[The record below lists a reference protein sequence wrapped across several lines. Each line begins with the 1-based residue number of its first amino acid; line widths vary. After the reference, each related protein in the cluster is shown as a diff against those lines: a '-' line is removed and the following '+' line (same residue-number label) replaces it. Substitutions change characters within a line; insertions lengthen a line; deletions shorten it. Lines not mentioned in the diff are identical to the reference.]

1 MAWQLHLSS
10 TDERKRYHMTR
21 KLLFAFT
28 YVLLTAIATL
38 GQVKDEPFNF
48 QRNPD
53 PIKSVSIFPN
63 PAIEFVSVKFEA
75 PVARQVRLTV
85 HNVIGNTMELES
97 EVVDEHEIKIR
108 IKDLATGYYL
118 ISVKDERLN
127 LSNTY
132 KFLKR

>member
-1 MAWQLHLSS
+1 MHLS
-10 TDERKRYHMTR
+10 TDNSRKRQYMISR
-21 KLLFAFT
+21 KLFLSFT
-28 YVLLTAIATL
+28 CVLLTAVMAL
-38 GQVKDEPFNF
+38 GQLKDEPFFNHR
-48 QRNPD
+48 QPD

-63 PAIEFVSVKFEA
+63 PAVEFVNVRFEA
-75 PVARQVRLTV
+75 PIAKEVKLTV

-108 IKDLATGYYL
+108 VKDLATGYYL
-118 ISVKDERLN
+118 ISVKNEHLN